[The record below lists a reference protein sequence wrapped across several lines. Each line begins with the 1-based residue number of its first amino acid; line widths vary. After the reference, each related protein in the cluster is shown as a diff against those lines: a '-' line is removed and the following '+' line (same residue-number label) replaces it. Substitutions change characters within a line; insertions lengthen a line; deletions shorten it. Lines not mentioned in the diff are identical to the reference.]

1 MRPGIGVDPNPPRD
15 AKGTVPCASLPQDLR
30 LLLGELLV
38 REDPLLVQGP
48 ELLELLDR
56 VRRGGRRRL
65 LVGRLLVGGLLGG
78 VLLRPA
84 VGLAARDAVADA
96 GGRSGDHRC
105 AGDAAKQSG
114 HGVPSSTWWSLRSPQ
129 AMRGWPGRG

>member
-1 MRPGIGVDPNPPRD
+1 AGGGGDRRTPARRP
-15 AKGTVPCASLPQDLR
+15 SLIARSAACLRPQDLG
-30 LLLGELLV
+30 LLRGELLV
-38 REDPLLVQGP
+38 REDALLVQGA

-96 GGRSGDHRC
+96 GGRSGDHRG
-105 AGDAAKQSG
+105 AGDA
-114 HGVPSSTWWSLRSPQ
+114 
-129 AMRGWPGRG
+129 